1 MLQKSTGFHINLLH
15 FSTSCRKLPCNEAWS
30 NIPCSDMCL
39 VCLRNL
45 AKQHLFQHLQLVPLY
60 STLQLY
66 GFPAALS
73 YNVANGLVTVST
85 WDSIGRTLHK
95 KSTTWTSLL
104 PQPLPYP
111 SIFKNSKRAKR
122 HEYTWKRNRAKRSPH
137 ETKSESKHRACMH
150 AIWYD
155 VMKRTASESI
165 RLYRIKLE

>member
-1 MLQKSTGFHINLLH
+1 
-15 FSTSCRKLPCNEAWS
+15 
-30 NIPCSDMCL
+30 MCL

-85 WDSIGRTLHK
+85 WDSIGCTLHK

-111 SIFKNSKRAKR
+111 SIFKQTAKGPSGTNT
-122 HEYTWKRNRAKRSPH
+122 HGNGTEPKEALMKPSQNRSIEH
-137 ETKSESKHRACMH
+137 ACML
-150 AIWYD
+150 YD
-155 VMKRTASESI
+155 MMLWNVLHQSPYIFIESSSSSYHHPLCHVFQC
-165 RLYRIKLE
+165 RLW